1 MLDAAS
7 LFSLFFF
14 CLSYKL
20 LFWSNR
26 VVSMG
31 TVLLTV
37 SCALAMTQVLQPNA
51 WVDLSESVRNHT
63 RAYTINSQSFTD
75 LSKQIS
81 DTARYYLRAFV
92 FM

>member
-1 MLDAAS
+1 MPDATS

-20 LFWSNR
+20 LFWSER

-31 TVLLTV
+31 TVLLTI

-51 WVDLSESVRNHT
+51 WVDLSHSVKDQAE
-63 RAYTINSQSFTD
+63 AYHVNSQTFTD
-75 LSKQIS
+75 LSKIIS